1 RTSRP
6 TRGAS
11 SCCAT
16 DSSRPTRSA
25 KCSRPGSARP
35 ERRAH
40 FPRPRP
46 FVSLLQAVR
55 LAWET
60 IRVQKLKSFFT
71 VIGVTI
77 GVTFLIA
84 VVSIVAGMSRYMK
97 DDLIGKIIAVN
108 SFSLRRT
115 PDFQVGDVTQ
125 ATRAEWRRRPRIY
138 DSDVQPVAD
147 ALPSDILWATQSEDN
162 VTLESSYA
170 KSRVSDASAV
180 SSGWFAL
187 KHMGVTDGR
196 LISPQEY
203 QFGSPVVVIGK
214 DVADHFFP
222 NLNPIGR
229 VLTIHDLP
237 YTVVGVAESQGS
249 IFGQSLD
256 KFVVAPEKSPLK
268 RLLVQHGTIDAL
280 IVQAPTDAEM
290 RDAMESVR
298 AVMRGRHHLHPSQP
312 DNFALETSES
322 ALDFWNNI
330 QKYLTIAGV
339 ALPTVMLVA
348 VAERTREIGIRKAL
362 GARRRDILNQFL
374 VESATLSTL
383 GAALGVAL
391 GIGFAKLIAAV
402 SPLPAAVAVW
412 SIFVGVGI
420 GAGVGMMAGI
430 YPASRAALLDPIA
443 AMRQET

>member
-1 RTSRP
+1 MS
-6 TRGAS
+6 
-11 SCCAT
+11 
-16 DSSRPTRSA
+16 
-25 KCSRPGSARP
+25 
-35 ERRAH
+35 
-40 FPRPRP
+40 F
-46 FVSLLQAVR
+46 LQAVA
-55 LAWET
+55 LAFDT

-84 VVSIVAGMSRYMK
+84 VVSIVAGMSHYMK
-97 DDLIGKIIAVN
+97 DDLVGKIIAVN

-125 ATRAEWRRRPRIY
+125 ATRNEWRRRPQIE
-138 DSDVQPVAD
+138 DSDVEPVAQ
-147 ALPSDILWATQSEDN
+147 ALAPDMVWATQSESN
-162 VTLESSYA
+162 VSIESPYGKPRQA
-170 KSRVSDASAV
+170 DASAV
-180 SSGWFAL
+180 SPGWFDI
-187 KHMGVTDGR
+187 KHMGVSDGR

-203 QFGSPVVVIGK
+203 QFGTPVVVIGK

-229 VLTIHDLP
+229 ELTIHSLP

-268 RLLVQHGTIDAL
+268 RLLVQHGTIDAM
-280 IVQAPTDAEM
+280 IIQAPTEEGM
-290 RDAMESVR
+290 RDAMESAR
-298 AVMRGRHHLHPSQP
+298 AVMRARRHLRPSQP
-312 DNFALETSES
+312 DNFELETSDS
-322 ALDFWNNI
+322 ALDFWNKI

-339 ALPTVMLVA
+339 ALPTVGLVVGAIVIMNIMLVA

-383 GAALGVAL
+383 GAAVGVGL

-420 GAGVGMMAGI
+420 GAGVGMIAGI